1 MTQLVILNAFLILA
15 TLVGL
20 PVFYSITTPK
30 RPLAALLITLVLATG
45 AWWMVTN
52 MLDLYAVTLEG
63 KLFWIKIQYLA
74 IVFLPVVWCLFA
86 FEYSGYHYLVRRYWK
101 WLMVV
106 PLITLVMVWT
116 NDFHHLHWT
125 GSEIV
130 QQGMLQVIKLSY
142 GPWFWVHLAT
152 SYVIILIGTVVLL
165 RWVFQARH
173 LRRYQVALLLFSS
186 LLPTLTNALYVF
198 RVIPEIYI
206 DLTPIA
212 FLVSGMAL
220 MGAFF
225 RLQFIDF
232 SPIARTLVLENLVDA
247 LLVLD
252 RNLRIVDFNNRATQI
267 FAHEGELHGRAIDDA
282 FATYRQHAVGW
293 PVLAT
298 MNTQEPTAVRVSIEQ
313 DGETAFYDLQV
324 SNLQGEDERVMGRMV
339 VLRDVTEEHLAQETL
354 RKSEAKNQALL
365 EAMPDQIFV
374 IDREGVFLYG
384 KASWSGEL
392 LGDGRLDGKRL
403 EDVYPH
409 EQAAQLRQAIDAALK
424 SGDLQTTAYQIV
436 QDGDER
442 FFEGRVVAYSDE
454 QVVLTVRDVTERER
468 WERMLQ
474 QQRTYLRT
482 IVDALPNAV
491 AAKNAE
497 GVYTFVNETYAS
509 RFGCSVEEMIGST
522 DTVIADIVDGK
533 TDHYRQQ
540 DQQVLATGEQ
550 ITEED
555 DVFVGTGEAGNSANV
570 LWFRYDKRRIFSE
583 PDNQFQI
590 LTVATNITAQKTA
603 QEQLRLQAA
612 ALDSAANAM
621 LILAVDGNVQ
631 WVNHAFIE
639 LTGLDKEETLGKTL
653 YQLESGLQSHEFYE
667 RMWNRVVNG
676 EIWTGELVNRHKDG
690 ELYIEEMTLTPV
702 RNDAAEIT
710 HCIAIKQD
718 VTQRKR
724 DAERLSTLAEE
735 LRIQLDMARVLQPA
749 KSVDDLMQSVLELV
763 IGLDNIQLQ
772 PQAAIYLDSLEEGVH
787 LAAVHGGKMECF
799 KQKCE
804 ASPLLREL
812 VRRTLQSGHIQS
824 EAAIS
829 PLDCP
834 CGLEEGVHSLSY
846 LAIPLKSSNRT
857 LGALMLFVDSPANW
871 DTRRQALFEILGA
884 EIGMSLERLQQE
896 VELRK
901 AKQVAEN
908 ANRAKSQFLANMS
921 HEIRT
926 PMNAVIGMTS
936 LLLDT
941 ELDLEQRDF
950 VETIRTSGDALLTLI
965 NDILDFSKI
974 ESGKLELEY
983 QPLNVH
989 DCVEDVLDLL
999 ATKAGEKGI
1008 ELAYAMQPNTPH
1020 SIIGDA
1026 TRLRQI
1032 LVNLVGNA
1040 IKFTEHGE
1048 VIVHLSAK
1056 PIETDT
1062 YEVRFDV
1069 SDTGIGIPADRMDR
1083 LFRSFSQ
1090 VDASTTRRY
1099 GGTGLGLAISY
1110 RLAELMGGRMW
1121 VTSETGIGS
1130 TFSFTVMGK
1139 SVASQRR
1146 FDVPGRGVNLKGKRV
1161 LIVDDNATNRE
1172 ILARQIQAWGME
1184 TLTLA
1189 HGEEVLALV
1198 EKDAQFDLAILDMQM
1213 PDMDGAM
1220 LAQALRRHPQTSKLP
1235 LIMLTSLGRSETKQ
1249 FLTDADFVDVVTK
1262 PVRRAQLQRMVSNQF
1277 VDKNY
1282 KQIEE
1287 IRTPS
1292 IFAGEAEN
1300 AVIRPLRILLA
1311 EDNAVNQKVAIHIL
1325 RRLGYRTDLAA
1336 NGHEVLEALS
1346 RQRYDLILMD
1356 VQMPEM
1362 DGMETTSAIRRE
1374 FPSDQQPFIVAMT
1387 ANAMQGDRDQC
1398 LAIGMDDYLSKPF
1411 KVSELTAILNTCPCF
1426 SEMTAEDVSEKLGD

>member
-30 RPLAALLITLVLATG
+30 RPLSALLITLVLATG
-45 AWWMVTN
+45 AWWMATN
-52 MLDLYAVTLEG
+52 LLDLYAVTLEV
-63 KLFWIKIQYLA
+63 KLFWIKIQYVA

-86 FEYSGYHYLVRRYWK
+86 FEYSGSRYLVRRYWQ

-125 GSEIV
+125 GSELV
-130 QQGMLQVIKLSY
+130 QQGMLNVVKLSY
-142 GPWFWVHLAT
+142 GPWFWVHFST
-152 SYVIILIGTVVLL
+152 SYLIILVGTVVLL

-173 LRRYQVALLLFSS
+173 LQRYQVALLLFAS
-186 LLPTLTNALYVF
+186 LLPTVTNALYVIKA
-198 RVIPEIYI
+198 IPELYI

-225 RLQFIDF
+225 RLQFMDF
-232 SPIARTLVLENLVDA
+232 SPMARTLVLENLVDA

-252 RNLRIVDFNNRATQI
+252 RNLRIVDFNARATRI
-267 FAHEGELHGRAIDDA
+267 FEGDLYGQAIDDV
-282 FATYRQHAVGW
+282 FAAYRQHAKGW
-293 PVLAT
+293 PVLAQL
-298 MNTQEPTAVRVSIEQ
+298 NTQEPTSARVSLNH
-313 DGETAFYDLQV
+313 DGKTSFYNLQV
-324 SNLQGEDERVMGRMV
+324 SPLQGEDERILGRV
-339 VLRDVTEEHLAQETL
+339 VLLRDVTEEHLAQETL
-354 RKSEAKNQALL
+354 RRSEAKNQALL

-374 IDREGVFLYG
+374 IDRDGVFLYG
-384 KASWSGEL
+384 KASWNGEMPA
-392 LGDGRLDGKRL
+392 DAPLDGKRL

-409 EQAAQLRQAIDAALK
+409 EQAAKLREAIGAALK
-424 SGDLQTTAYQIV
+424 TGDLQTMAYQITS
-436 QDGDER
+436 DGAVR

-468 WERMLQ
+468 WERMLN

-491 AAKNAE
+491 AAKNSE

-509 RFGCSVEEMIGST
+509 RFGYSVEEMIGST
-522 DTVIADIVDGK
+522 DDMIADIVHGK
-533 TDHYRQQ
+533 SEHYRRQ

-555 DVFVGTGEAGNSANV
+555 DIFVDRGEAGNSAEV

-590 LTVATNITAQKTA
+590 LTVATNITAQKVA

-621 LILAVDGNVQ
+621 LILDINGSIQ

-639 LTGLDKEETLGKTL
+639 LTGLGKEDALGKTL
-653 YQLESGLQSHEFYE
+653 YQLDSGLQSQEFYE
-667 RMWNRVVNG
+667 RMWQSVANG
-676 EIWTGELVNRHKDG
+676 EIWAGELVNRRKNG
-690 ELYIEEMTLTPV
+690 ELYIEEITLTPV

-718 VTQRKR
+718 ITQRKR

-735 LRIQLDMARVLQPA
+735 LRIQLDVARVLQRA
-749 KSVDDLMQSVLELV
+749 KNVDDLMQSVLELV
-763 IGLDNIQLQ
+763 IGLDNIRLR
-772 PQAAIYLDSLEEGVH
+772 PQAAIYLDSVEEGLH
-787 LAAVHGGKMECF
+787 LAAVHGEKMECF
-799 KQKCE
+799 KQKCA

-812 VRRTLQSGHIQS
+812 VRRTIQSGHIQNEGAS
-824 EAAIS
+824 GL
-829 PLDCP
+829 LDCP
-834 CGLEEGVHSLSY
+834 CGLDEGVASFGHLT
-846 LAIPLKSSNRT
+846 IPLKSSNRT
-857 LGALMLFVDSPANW
+857 LGALMLFVDSPADW

-884 EIGMSLERLQQE
+884 EIGMSLDRLQQE

-941 ELDLEQRDF
+941 KLDLEQRDF

-1008 ELAYAMQPNTPH
+1008 ELAYTMHPNTPH

-1056 PIETDT
+1056 ATESDT

-1121 VTSETGIGS
+1121 VTSEAGVGS

-1139 SVASQRR
+1139 AVASQRR
-1146 FDVPGRGVNLKGKRV
+1146 FDMPGRGVNLKGKRV

-1172 ILARQIQAWGME
+1172 ILARQVQAWGME

-1189 HGEEVLALV
+1189 HGEEVLALI

-1220 LAQALRRHPQTSKLP
+1220 LAQALRNHPQTSVLP
-1235 LIMLTSLGRSETKQ
+1235 LIMLTSLGRSETKPH
-1249 FLTDADFVDVVTK
+1249 LNGTDFVDVMTK
-1262 PVRRAQLQRMVSNQF
+1262 PVRRAHLLRVVSDQF
-1277 VDKNY
+1277 ADKNH
-1282 KQIEE
+1282 KQSEAV
-1287 IRTPS
+1287 RAPS
-1292 IFAGEAEN
+1292 IFAGEAERSI
-1300 AVIRPLRILLA
+1300 VRPLRILLA

-1336 NGHEVLEALS
+1336 NGHEVLDALS

-1362 DGMETTSAIRRE
+1362 DGMEATSAIRRE
-1374 FPSDQQPFIVAMT
+1374 FPPDQQPFIVAMT

-1411 KVSELTAILNTCPCF
+1411 KISELTAVLNNCPCF
-1426 SEMTAEDVSEKLGD
+1426 SDMVIEETSKKLGD